1 MINTL
6 GTPLLREKPRQEL
19 ERDML
24 ELSWEFV
31 AAEPRSDAAQRLRAL
46 NAQMDRDPQRLMRL
60 ARANAQRLIG
70 KPNL

>member
-6 GTPLLREKPRQEL
+6 GNVLREKPKQEL
-19 ERDML
+19 ERDRL
-24 ELSWEFV
+24 ELRWEFV
-31 AAEPRSDAAQRLRAL
+31 AAEPSDAAQRIRAL
-46 NAQMDRDPQRLMRL
+46 NAKMDRDPQRLMRL